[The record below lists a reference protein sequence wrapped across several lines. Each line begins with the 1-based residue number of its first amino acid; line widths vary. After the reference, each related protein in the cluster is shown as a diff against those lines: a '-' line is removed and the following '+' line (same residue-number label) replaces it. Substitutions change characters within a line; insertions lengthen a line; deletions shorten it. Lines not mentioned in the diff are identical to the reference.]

1 MEYTQNARQDRQK
14 KAKIKSKSA
23 AKYLTWWK
31 FLGRAFC
38 GISTLPG
45 DKMLLGCAHMAS
57 DKMEQVAPN
66 PLKIPSYMGFM
77 EKPGI
82 EG

>member
-1 MEYTQNARQDRQK
+1 
-14 KAKIKSKSA
+14 
-23 AKYLTWWK
+23 
-31 FLGRAFC
+31 
-38 GISTLPG
+38 
-45 DKMLLGCAHMAS
+45 MLLGCAHMAS